1 MQQFQFNQTDDDG
14 SVTKQIAVPD
24 EATWPR
30 VVASFAEFLSA
41 VYGFDIKGKLAAR
54 VGDEYVTLR
63 QHALNEALA
72 EGY

>member
-1 MQQFQFNQTDDDG
+1 MQHFKFRQSDSDG
-14 SVTKQIAVPD
+14 TVEKVVSLPD

-41 VYGFDIKGKLAAR
+41 VYGFDIKGKLAAL

-72 EGY
+72 EGC